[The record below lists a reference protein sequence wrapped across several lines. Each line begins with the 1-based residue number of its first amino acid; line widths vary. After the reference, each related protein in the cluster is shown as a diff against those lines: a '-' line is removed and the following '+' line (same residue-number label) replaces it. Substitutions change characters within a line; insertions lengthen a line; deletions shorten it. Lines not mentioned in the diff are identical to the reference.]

1 MLSSAKAHIDARNN
15 DTGRVPLHEAA
26 HHGNFDVVR
35 LLLDWG
41 VPHMPRCTENKT
53 PVQLAKEAGHTMT
66 VEYLGKNK
74 FFLFV
79 VISFEFI
86 EIHLK

>member
-26 HHGNFDVVR
+26 HHGNFEVVR

-41 VPHMPRCTENKT
+41 VPHIPRCSENKT
-53 PVQLAKEAGHTMT
+53 PVQLAKEAGHIVT
-66 VEYLGKNK
+66 VEYLGKHGT
-74 FFLFV
+74 FFCFV
-79 VISFEFI
+79 DTFFF
-86 EIHLK
+86 